1 MSSKEEETTQCAFA
15 MLSRDVLRL
24 SSQPCPKTPNND
36 FLSKPGPFLANI
48 LLRNIRPR
56 SCLACVPVDTLAQ
69 SARPS
74 SVLERESEKLKCSQA
89 HRHDIF
95 IFQWSLCRPT
105 KSKVPLRFL
114 STSLGSAAAVSA
126 EAGLQA
132 VDEVADDG

>member
-1 MSSKEEETTQCAFA
+1 

-24 SSQPCPKTPNND
+24 SSQPCPKTPND
-36 FLSKPGPFLANI
+36 DSLSKPDFSLANT
-48 LLRNIRPR
+48 LLRNIRPH
-56 SCLACVPVDTLAQ
+56 SCLSCVPVKAVAQ
-69 SARPS
+69 CARS
-74 SVLERESEKLKCSQA
+74 SCIHERGSWKLKCSQA

-114 STSLGSAAAVSA
+114 STSLGSAAAASA
-126 EAGLQA
+126 ETGLQA